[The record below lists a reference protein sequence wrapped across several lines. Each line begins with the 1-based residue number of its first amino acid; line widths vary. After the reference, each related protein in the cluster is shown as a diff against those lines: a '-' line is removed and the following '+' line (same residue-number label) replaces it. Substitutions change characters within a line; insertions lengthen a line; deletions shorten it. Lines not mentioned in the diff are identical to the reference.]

1 MVSIVD
7 YITIASL
14 ILLILPLTNS
24 AIAEDAKKP
33 SAAIVN
39 GKHIF
44 VSDLEREMQ
53 SLMTDELKRRTAE
66 DKELYLKFRRDA
78 LEYLVSQELIAQ
90 EGEKLKMEPADE
102 EVDKELN
109 GVKQRF
115 PSQEA
120 FEQLLKAEG
129 FTEEKLRGFIKRA
142 MTVRKV
148 LEVNVKPLAKP
159 VTVKDIEVFYEENKD
174 RFTESEK
181 VKASH
186 ILLQI
191 SPDASEEEKTAAKS
205 TLQTVLEEA
214 KGGADFAELAKK
226 HSQCPSASQ
235 GGDLGYFTRGRMVP
249 EFEEAAFKLETGQIS
264 DIVETQFGYHIILVQ
279 DKTPKRQLDIEEV
292 SKKIKEVLSD
302 KEMDTALKG
311 WLKPIREEAN
321 VEILLKD

>member
-1 MVSIVD
+1 
-7 YITIASL
+7 
-14 ILLILPLTNS
+14 
-24 AIAEDAKKP
+24 
-33 SAAIVN
+33 
-39 GKHIF
+39 
-44 VSDLEREMQ
+44 
-53 SLMTDELKRRTAE
+53 LKRRTAE

-90 EGEKLKMEPADE
+90 EGKKLKMEPVDE

-120 FEQLLKAEG
+120 FEELLKAEG

-148 LEVNVKPLAKP
+148 LEANVKPLAKP
-159 VTVKDIEVFYEENKD
+159 VTVKDIEAFYEENKD
-174 RFTESEK
+174 RFVEPEK

-186 ILLQI
+186 ILIQI
-191 SPDASEEEKTAAKS
+191 SPDATEQEKADAKS
-205 TLQTVLEEA
+205 TLQTALEEA
-214 KGGADFAELAKK
+214 KGGSDFAELAKK

-249 EFEEAAFKLETGQIS
+249 EFEEAAFKLEPGQIS

-292 SKKIKEVLSD
+292 GKKIKEVLSD
-302 KEMDTALKG
+302 KEMDTALKA
-311 WLKPIREEAN
+311 WLKPIREEAK
-321 VEILLKD
+321 VEILL

>member
-1 MVSIVD
+1 
-7 YITIASL
+7 
-14 ILLILPLTNS
+14 
-24 AIAEDAKKP
+24 
-33 SAAIVN
+33 
-39 GKHIF
+39 
-44 VSDLEREMQ
+44 
-53 SLMTDELKRRTAE
+53 MTDELKRRTAQ

-78 LEYLVSQELIAQ
+78 LEYLVNQELIAQ
-90 EGEKLKMEPADE
+90 EGKKLKMEPEDG

-148 LEVNVKPLAKP
+148 LEVKVKPLAKP
-159 VTVKDIEVFYEENKD
+159 VTVKDIENFYEENKE
-174 RFTESEK
+174 RFAEPEK

-186 ILLQI
+186 ILLQA
-191 SPDASEEEKTAAKS
+191 SPDASEEEKTAAKA

-226 HSQCPSASQ
+226 HSQCPSAPQ
-235 GGDLGYFTRGRMVP
+235 GRDLGYFTRGRMVP
-249 EFEEAAFKLETGQIS
+249 EFEEAAFKLEPGQIS

-279 DKTPKRQLDIEEV
+279 DKKPKRQLDIEEV
-292 SKKIKEVLSD
+292 SKRIKDVLSD
-302 KEMDTALKG
+302 KEMDTALKE
-311 WLKPIREEAN
+311 WLKPIREQAD
-321 VEILLKD
+321 VEILLAG